1 MLMLLQTALLPW
13 VWFHGQGD
21 LKETA
26 MTTHSQP
33 EVSSGS
39 DREQTNSCGFL
50 IE

>member
-1 MLMLLQTALLPW
+1 MLLQTTLLSW

-33 EVSSGS
+33 EVSNGS
-39 DREQTNSCGFL
+39 DHEGTNSCSDL
-50 IE
+50 MK